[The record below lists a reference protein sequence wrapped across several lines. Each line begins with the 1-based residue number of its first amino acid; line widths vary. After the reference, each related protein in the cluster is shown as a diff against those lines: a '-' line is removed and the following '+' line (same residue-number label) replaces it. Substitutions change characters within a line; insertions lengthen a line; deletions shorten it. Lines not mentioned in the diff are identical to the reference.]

1 MSLVTTWS
9 ELCGSNVFLP
19 RKKKRDF
26 RDGTA
31 VLPEWYQ
38 PHLNG
43 TPLNSWVHEADPM
56 DCCCCGVVK
65 LLGAHPELVGDTKE
79 TLYGDVGNMAVFHNL
94 LLDEKKS
101 ILFGFINMEF
111 LIFWDSLKKSS
122 VFQWFPV
129 SDHVI

>member
-1 MSLVTTWS
+1 MNLKKQVIKVT
-9 ELCGSNVFLP
+9 VFCVFGHDLRIQCFP
-19 RKKKRDF
+19 PALYSGIF
-26 RDGTA
+26 TDGTA

-43 TPLNSWVHEADPM
+43 TPLNSWVHEADDPM

-94 LLDEKKS
+94 LLDE
-101 ILFGFINMEF
+101 
-111 LIFWDSLKKSS
+111 
-122 VFQWFPV
+122 
-129 SDHVI
+129 